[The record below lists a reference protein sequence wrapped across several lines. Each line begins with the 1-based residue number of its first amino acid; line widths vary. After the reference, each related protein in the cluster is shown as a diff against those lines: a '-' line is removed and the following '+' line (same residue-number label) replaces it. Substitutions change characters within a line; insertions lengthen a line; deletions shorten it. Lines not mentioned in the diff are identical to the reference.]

1 MQSRRGLSFPA
12 KSPGK
17 TLEGRWHLNWAFV
30 SCKILIPGGGEM
42 GRSGL
47 WEQQHSKDGKE
58 SQASVVSSS
67 GAYVK
72 RA

>member
-1 MQSRRGLSFPA
+1 
-12 KSPGK
+12 
-17 TLEGRWHLNWAFV
+17 
-30 SCKILIPGGGEM
+30 M

-47 WEQQHSKDGKE
+47 QEQQHSKDGKE